1 MKQLLFV
8 ICFAL
13 SGLSI
18 GQSKYL
24 KVNELNTL
32 IENGDL
38 KMEEG
43 DYFGAIHFYDL
54 AFKIDSTAVGLVY
67 RLAISNKGYHN
78 YKIALPLL
86 MKIDKDAVLKNNHP
100 DYLYHIADI
109 LKRKGNYKESE
120 KVFKRFT
127 RTYKVKNDY
136 YYRKAKNEVKLFS
149 KVYTLLE
156 DTSEVEITNL
166 GNKINTES
174 AEFNSYFTSDTS
186 IVFSTLRASKL
197 NNDGSVDKEKY
208 SISIYKGIEEDS
220 IWKVDSSFNLSSKKS
235 RANGSIDVSN
245 NLFYYSRLEAEDG
258 FQIYRSEIKEGKPTF
273 KSSEKLS
280 INIHGFSSKNPHYFK
295 IGSNQYLLFTS
306 NRNGGKGGWDIW
318 YSEFKRG
325 NWSNPKNLGSKVN
338 SYGDEVSPFYDN
350 KKKLV
355 YFASNWHYN
364 LGGFDIYK
372 ASGNWKRPTSIK
384 NLGIPLNSSENDL
397 YYSPYDS
404 LMGMFTS
411 SRDGSI
417 SDKKAVCC
425 NDLYSFQ
432 FSKPLEIQEDTLDP
446 LDDVATMLRLERL
459 IEEYHVTLYFH
470 NDRPN
475 PDNWDT
481 ITPYSYLETYKSYI
495 KRIPTY
501 REEYSRKLNGE
512 DSLEAV
518 DEIQDFFD
526 DYVHRGVSDLRIFTA
541 ELIKELNNGN
551 KIELSVKGYASPL
564 AKSDYNVNLTL
575 RRINSLQNYLR
586 RYPGNLFSKYL
597 DNKAANGGLL
607 KIIKVPFGEHR
618 SDTTIS
624 DDFYDTRNSV
634 YSKGAA
640 LERKIEIINLKLI
653 NDSVRKDIPFKFSLD
668 SNKTT
673 YNLGEIDTLNFSWRF
688 YIENSTD
695 SIIEID
701 SVNTGCHCMAP
712 KREAWKINQGE
723 VEPLDL
729 DFDMKGYSGPIGR
742 KVQIYL
748 KSGEIR
754 ELFLLFEISKK
765 L

>member
-1 MKQLLFV
+1 MRKVLFILCFV
-8 ICFAL
+8 I
-13 SGLSI
+13 SGISL
-18 GQSKYL
+18 GQSKYF
-24 KVNELNTL
+24 KVTELNTL

-54 AFKIDSTAVGLVY
+54 AFEIDSTAEGLIY
-67 RLAISNKGYHN
+67 RLAISNKGFHN
-78 YKIALPLL
+78 YKKAMPLL
-86 MKIDKDAVLKNNHP
+86 MKIDKDGVLKNSHP
-100 DYLYHIADI
+100 DYLFHIAEI
-109 LKRKGNYKESE
+109 LKREGKYEESE
-120 KVFKRFT
+120 KAFKKFT
-127 RTYKVKNDY
+127 RTYKVKNDL
-136 YYRKAKNEVKLFS
+136 YYRRAKNEVKSFS
-149 KVYTLLE
+149 KVYTLLG
-156 DTSEVEITNL
+156 DTVDVEITNL
-166 GNKINTES
+166 GEELNTGS
-174 AEFNSYFTSDTS
+174 AEFNSYFISDTS
-186 IVFSTLRASKL
+186 IVFSTLRAPEYNK
-197 NNDGSVDKEKY
+197 NGSVDKDKY

-220 IWKVDSSFNLSSKKS
+220 VWRVDSSYIYSSKKS
-235 RANGSIDVSN
+235 RANGSVDIVSGF
-245 NLFYYSRLEAEDG
+245 FYYSKLEANDG
-258 FQIYRSEIKEGKPTF
+258 FQIYKTEIKDGKPTF
-273 KSSEKLS
+273 KVPKKLS
-280 INIHGFSSKNPHYFK
+280 VNVEGFASKNPHYFK
-295 IGSNQYLLFTS
+295 IGSKQYLLFTS
-306 NRNGGKGGWDIW
+306 NRKGGKGGWDIW
-318 YSEFKRG
+318 FSEYKRG

-338 SYGDEVSPFYDN
+338 SYGDEVSPFYDG
-350 KKKLV
+350 KRKVV

-364 LGGFDIYK
+364 LGGFDMYK
-372 ASGNWKRPTSIK
+372 ATGNWKRPVSIK

-404 LMGMFTS
+404 LSGMFTS
-411 SRDGSI
+411 SRIGAI
-417 SDKKAVCC
+417 TDKVAVCC
-425 NDLYSFQ
+425 NDLFSYQ
-432 FSKPLEIQEDTLDP
+432 FPKPVKTPEDTLDLP
-446 LDDVATMLRLERL
+446 DDVATMLRLQRL
-459 IEEYHVTLYFH
+459 VEEYHVTLYFH

-481 ITPYSYLETYKSYI
+481 ITPYSYMETYNSYI

-501 REEYSRKLNGE
+501 REEYSKKLHGE

-526 DYVHRGVSDLRIFTA
+526 DYVHRGVSDLKIFTA

-586 RYPGNLFSKYL
+586 RYPGNVFSKYL

-640 LERKIEIINLKLI
+640 LERKIEIINLQLI
-653 NDSVRKDIPFKFSLD
+653 NDSIRKDIPFKFSLD
-668 SNKTT
+668 SNQTT
-673 YNLGEIDTLNFSWRF
+673 YNLGKIDTLNFSWRF
-688 YIENSTD
+688 YIENLSD

-712 KREAWKINQGE
+712 KRNEWRINPGE

-729 DFDMKGYSGPIGR
+729 DFNMKGYSGSIGR

-754 ELFLLFEISKK
+754 ELILLFEI
-765 L
+765 